1 MRYREFLLEYNRDV
15 TKRQFGEK
23 IVDKLQ
29 HSPDKDLFYAYY
41 KSLGEKEY
49 PIDKIIDTIATNI
62 LSSFENNDPT
72 PNNQYTPWIA
82 REYVKGNIRR
92 LEDLS
97 RIKSAL
103 ETYHKYKNTRQFKE
117 LFKYNVG
124 FNDIGKLSAD
134 QIEGIAEKLDQL
146 EPQQSE
152 KDKGESVEVYN
163 GPDARVIVPEDRKAA
178 CYYGQGTRWCTAST
192 KGDNYFDH
200 YHGQGSLYIIL
211 PKKPAYEGEKYQLHV
226 YSEQFMD
233 EGDNP
238 ESLSVLLQKFP
249 GFTKW
254 LKDVSDE
261 PLDDLL
267 LFVDTNTL
275 TELNKIIAEIIKDWA
290 FEEVNDWEVDDDYYR
305 QWQQEFAIERGYVD
319 KDGEIDWDRVY
330 EDPQM
335 TDYLEY
341 NDDARRLVRY
351 ANDLEDV
358 TGQEIMN
365 TMNAEGDWTTVDKL
379 ENFYTAYAEKYLGG
393 DIEGKIHRKLVISKT
408 KNTGKNKKIYW
419 AGKAGDYYVGVY
431 Q

>member
-1 MRYREFLLEYNRDV
+1 
-15 TKRQFGEK
+15 
-23 IVDKLQ
+23 
-29 HSPDKDLFYAYY
+29 
-41 KSLGEKEY
+41 
-49 PIDKIIDTIATNI
+49 
-62 LSSFENNDPT
+62 
-72 PNNQYTPWIA
+72 
-82 REYVKGNIRR
+82 
-92 LEDLS
+92 
-97 RIKSAL
+97 
-103 ETYHKYKNTRQFKE
+103 
-117 LFKYNVG
+117 
-124 FNDIGKLSAD
+124 SAD

-233 EGDNP
+233 EADYP
-238 ESLSVLLQKFP
+238 QSLSVLIQKFP

-275 TELNKIIAEIIKDWA
+275 TELNKLIAEIIKDWA

-351 ANDLEDV
+351 ANDLED
-358 TGQEIMN
+358 
-365 TMNAEGDWTTVDKL
+365 
-379 ENFYTAYAEKYLGG
+379 
-393 DIEGKIHRKLVISKT
+393 
-408 KNTGKNKKIYW
+408 
-419 AGKAGDYYVGVY
+419 
-431 Q
+431 